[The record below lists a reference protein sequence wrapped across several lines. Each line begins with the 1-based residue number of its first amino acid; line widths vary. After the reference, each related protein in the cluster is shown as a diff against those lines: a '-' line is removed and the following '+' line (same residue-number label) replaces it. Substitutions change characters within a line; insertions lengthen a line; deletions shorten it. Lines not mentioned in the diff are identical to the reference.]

1 MAASPA
7 ATAARGAEVTI
18 DAVTKRY
25 GALVTA
31 RHDGSLRLEPGEL
44 VLLTG
49 PSGSGKSTLLNLI
62 AGFDR
67 PDAGRIVVGGEPV
80 ASLP

>member
-31 RHDGSLRLEPGEL
+31 LHDVSLHL
-44 VLLTG
+44 
-49 PSGSGKSTLLNLI
+49 
-62 AGFDR
+62 DR
-67 PDAGRIVVGGEPV
+67 
-80 ASLP
+80 ASSCC